1 MKNLSDS
8 EWEVMNVLWDG
19 GGLTLSEINAR
30 LRAGGISWAGNTVQ
44 TFLTRLAKKGAV
56 TVDRSGLPYRYAA
69 AAPREE
75 YEKEALEAF
84 KSRVFRGSASRMV
97 SAFVEGEK
105 LSDEDV
111 AALRR
116 FIEDNF
122 GRDEP

>member
-30 LRAGGISWAGNTVQ
+30 LRAEGMSWAGNTVQ

-56 TVDRSGLPYRYAA
+56 SVDRSALPFRYAA
-69 AAPREE
+69 AAPRSE

-84 KSRVFRGSASRMV
+84 KRTVFRGSASRMV
-97 SAFVEGEK
+97 SAFVEGER
-105 LSDEDV
+105 LSDEDA

-116 FIEDNF
+116 FIEANF
-122 GRDEP
+122 GRGEP